1 MIFDTILE
9 LDNNLVNEKKD
20 PRLGD
25 LKIGTKTISASPE
38 FTGQAWFM
46 NPYDNFSLGSY
57 VRSGLESLGR
67 GFSTQVFDFG
77 SDIMIHIEY
86 YDIGTCKTAGANFL
100 IKILNKKGEGCVKSS
115 SNRYRTITTI
125 GEAISYISS
134 RAKSLSSYTNNN
146 S

>member
-1 MIFDTILE
+1 MVFDTILE
-9 LDNNLVNEKKD
+9 IQQPINEKRD
-20 PRLGD
+20 ERLD
-25 LKIGTKTISASPE
+25 TLRIGTKTISGAADYQK
-38 FTGQAWFM
+38 QAWFM

-57 VRSGLESLGR
+57 IRSGLENLGR

-77 SDIMIHIEY
+77 SDIAVHIEY

-115 SNRYRTITTI
+115 SNRYRTISTI

-134 RAKSLSSYTNNN
+134 RGKALASYTSNN